1 MKKVLNEISD
11 SLTPR
16 EGYELEKVEGDKSAL
31 KEIINQY
38 LK

>member
-1 MKKVLNEISD
+1 MKKMLNDISD

-16 EGYELEKVEGDKSAL
+16 ERYELEKVEGDKSAL
-31 KEIINQY
+31 KKIINQY